1 MSSALLTDHYELT
14 MVDAA
19 RRSGRASRRS
29 VFEVFARRL
38 PAGRRYGVVAGT
50 HRLIDEIENFR
61 FGDEELAFLA
71 EHSIVGDDTL
81 DWLADYRFSGTIRG
95 YREGEMYFP
104 HSPILQVE
112 GTFAEACLI
121 ETLVLSVLN
130 HDTAVASA
138 ASRMVQSANGRPLI
152 EMGSRRTSEHAA
164 WAAARAAYLVGFSH
178 TSNLEAG
185 RRYAIPTL
193 GTAAHAFTLLHD
205 SEDDAFRA
213 QIESLGTETTLL
225 VDTFDVERAVQRA
238 ISVAGPHLGAVRIDS
253 GDLPVVVRQVREQ
266 LDRLGASSTRIVVTN
281 DLDEY
286 TIAALQASPVDAYG
300 VGTSVVT
307 GSGHPAAGLVYK
319 LVAREDDSGE
329 WVSVNKT
336 SVGKAHSGGQKEAVR
351 VLADGIAQYERVF
364 TSPTDHSEVPDSRAL
379 LVDYVRDG
387 HRVDRADTQ
396 ASPGLDSSLRAAAV
410 HHIAA
415 IAELPHHAF
424 RLADGDP
431 AIDTVID

>member
-1 MSSALLTDHYELT
+1 MSTALLTDHYELT

-19 RRSGRASRRS
+19 RQSGRASRHS

-38 PAGRRYGVVAGT
+38 PSGRRYGVVAGT
-50 HRLIDEIENFR
+50 HRLIDEIEHFR
-61 FGDEELAFLA
+61 FGEDQLSFLA
-71 EHSIVGDDTL
+71 DHGVVGDDTL
-81 DWLADYRFSGTIRG
+81 NWLAQYRFSGTIRG
-95 YREGEMYFP
+95 YREGEIYFP

-112 GTFAEACLI
+112 GTFEEACLI

-130 HDTAVASA
+130 HDTAIASA
-138 ASRMVQSANGRPLI
+138 ASRMVQAASGRPLI

-185 RRYAIPTL
+185 RRFAIPTL

-205 SEDDAFRA
+205 SEEEAFQA
-213 QIESLGTETTLL
+213 QIATLGTDTTLL
-225 VDTFDVERAVQRA
+225 VDTFDVERAVERA
-238 ISVAGPHLGAVRIDS
+238 IGVAGPNLGAVRIDS

-266 LDRLGASSTRIVVTN
+266 LDRLGATSTRIVVTN

-319 LVAREDDSGE
+319 LVSRQGDSGE
-329 WVSVNKT
+329 QVSVNKT
-336 SVGKAHSGGQKEAVR
+336 SVGKHNPGGQKSALR
-351 VLADGIAQYERVF
+351 VLKDGVAQSEQVV
-364 TSPTDHSEVPDSRAL
+364 TGLVKQPTTPDSRSL

-387 HRVDRADTQ
+387 KRVDHGDDL
-396 ASPGLDSSLRAAAV
+396 ASAGGDSPLSVAR
-410 HHIAA
+410 HHHMRA
-415 IAELPHHAF
+415 IAELPPHAF

-431 AIDTVID
+431 AIDTVIT